1 MYVLKSFRIMV
12 SFCKCRLCILKIF
25 NALFWVP
32 AALFCEL
39 ENDVDW
45 EGPLKIMW
53 SLPESKYQPDE
64 LQKEK
69 HTGYHTVSVLFCDSL
84 QTQGDDKLKKTLPT
98 GIGISALNM
107 LSQLPLV
114 LYQIFFIPIVSKL
127 CSSHSVF
134 FPQSLLDT
142 VCSGSLRI
150 RSVSN

>member
-1 MYVLKSFRIMV
+1 M
-12 SFCKCRLCILKIF
+12 
-25 NALFWVP
+25 P

-84 QTQGDDKLKKTLPT
+84 QTQGDDKLKKTPT
-98 GIGISALNM
+98 NRYWDKCLKYAFSVTTCIISNLFY
-107 LSQLPLV
+107 P
-114 LYQIFFIPIVSKL
+114 
-127 CSSHSVF
+127 HSV
-134 FPQSLLDT
+134 
-142 VCSGSLRI
+142 
-150 RSVSN
+150 